1 MTIEELQPY
10 INELRNYDKLCIF
23 HNETKELLDTLYIN
37 PKDHK
42 LYEYYN
48 LFSSH
53 EIEDDDRYYF
63 FKHIKSEDVHIE
75 ILPVEQWCGYL
86 KKRNYDWFMESL
98 KSDENNNAK
107 LIYEEIKKDQGKYI
121 TFTFGGKSD
130 LKYAGILLSIAVSDD
145 DYYYVYLDGNNEIQ
159 EMTCVSGY
167 RVTDEN
173 YVCKLTSK
181 EIGKMLT
188 ERFDTENSME
198 ALIYRGKYDI

>member
-10 INELRNYDKLCIF
+10 INELRNYDKLCVF

-48 LFSSH
+48 LFSNH
-53 EIEDDDRYYF
+53 KIEDDDRYCL
-63 FKHIKSEDVHIE
+63 FKDIKSEDAHIE
-75 ILPVEQWCGYL
+75 ILPLEHWCGYL
-86 KKRNYDWFMESL
+86 RKRNYDWFMESL
-98 KSDENNNAK
+98 QSDEKNNAK

-121 TFTFGGKSD
+121 TFTFGGKPD
-130 LKYAGILLSIAVSDD
+130 LKYAGILLSIAASDE

-167 RVTDEN
+167 KVIDEN
-173 YVCKLTSK
+173 YACKLTNK
-181 EIGKMLT
+181 AIGKMLT
-188 ERFDTENSME
+188 ERFDAEYSMK
-198 ALIYRGKYDI
+198 ALLYRGKYDI